1 MNRFKENMIRQLT
14 RHEGLRLKPYLCP
27 AGKLTIGFGRNLEGK
42 GITKQEAVMLLENDI
57 QECLDD
63 LIPLFD
69 EFDTLPEPVRQVLV
83 DMRFNLGPGRSRQ
96 FKKMIAAVNARN
108 FPQATTQMKASR
120 WYLQVGKRAE
130 TLTAMMVSA
139 QLPLPAAVKE
149 PFR

>member
-14 RHEGLRLKPYLCP
+14 THEGLRLKPYLCP
-27 AGKLTIGFGRNLEGK
+27 AGKLTIGIGRNLEGK

-69 EFDTLPEPVRQVLV
+69 AFDTLPEPVRQVLV
-83 DMRFNLGPGRSRQ
+83 DMRFNLGPGRFRQ
-96 FKKMIAAVNARN
+96 FKKMIAAVNTRN
-108 FPQATTQMKASR
+108 FPQAAAQMKASR

-130 TLTAMMVSA
+130 TLTAMMASA
-139 QLPLPAAVKE
+139 QLPDAPE
-149 PFR
+149 PPV